1 LGKLQLVSDLGA
13 RLRDLQML
21 ETRFN
26 GDSAIQRRIAMT
38 EAEIRKDRLNAVGAA
53 GTGITGLDQHAVR
66 AEALTEFL
74 KTYKDDSDAMQF
86 LAQLR
91 NRWRAD
97 LAAHFTPRSP
107 LKPDERRN
115 EILRYLRFFPEDA
128 DAKSALDAIPA
139 GS

>member
-1 LGKLQLVSDLGA
+1 
-13 RLRDLQML
+13 
-21 ETRFN
+21 
-26 GDSAIQRRIAMT
+26 
-38 EAEIRKDRLNAVGAA
+38 
-53 GTGITGLDQHAVR
+53 
-66 AEALTEFL
+66 
-74 KTYKDDSDAMQF
+74 MQF